1 MKQLR
6 NIIAL
11 LLFSNVLLFSQVC
24 LAGEVLHTEIFG
36 LLGPGAKNAQD
47 RLSVNQASYGKN
59 LTEANVQHFYKNGVQ
74 NIKAA
79 IQPYGYFKSIVNG
92 KLYHQNNIWTARYII
107 VAGPRIRIAHVD
119 VRLEGPGADNPALQ
133 KIVNKFPVE
142 AGQVFLAEKYDQ
154 AKQSLFQTANE
165 QGYLKATFS
174 TMTVQVD
181 LKNYNVVIVL
191 HLDTGPRYYFG
202 RVTFAQNTFSP
213 EFLRRFL
220 SFHEGEPFSSP
231 KLIQFQQNLSN
242 SNYFQE
248 VNVNPELKNAAA
260 NNEVPVVVG
269 LTPTKSQ
276 QYNVG
281 VGYGTFTGPRASL
294 GANFRHLTSTGHR
307 VDMQLKISEILS
319 GIAGQYIIPGKNP
332 LTDQYTIGAN
342 VQRFMPKNGNSDS
355 KSFSLGYTKTIAPW
369 KWTATATYLRE
380 HYNIVGSPS
389 HNSRIV
395 YPSFNV
401 ARTKADDMVNPR
413 FGSKIELTV
422 RGATTKVVSNV
433 TFMQTDLKG
442 KYIFSPTE
450 YSRVLLRGEF
460 GYTVVRDL
468 NLLPISLQFYAGG
481 MDSVRGFPYSY
492 FGPGRYLKTGSIE
505 LQHRIWGKLSG
516 AVFYDIGTA
525 DNHLNAP
532 MGKGSGVG
540 LVYATPIGSVKGY
553 VGFGHLQDK
562 PRHFDFEFS
571 LGPDL

>member
-6 NIIAL
+6 NIIVL
-11 LLFSNVLLFSQVC
+11 ILFCSTLIVSQVC
-24 LAGEVLHTEIFG
+24 QAADILHTEIFG
-36 LLGPGAKNAQD
+36 LQGAASKNAEE
-47 RLSVNQASYGKN
+47 RLSINQTSYGTHI
-59 LTEANVQHFYKNGVQ
+59 TEANIQHFFKNGPQ

-79 IQPYGYFKSIVNG
+79 IQPYGYFKAEIHS
-92 KLYHQNNIWTARYII
+92 KLFHQGNVWTARYI
-107 VAGPRIRIAHVD
+107 VNAGPRIRLAKVD
-119 VRLEGPGADNPALQ
+119 VQINGPGEGNPALH
-133 KIVNKFPVE
+133 KILANFPI
-142 AGQVFLAEKYDQ
+142 ANGQVFSAEKYNQ
-154 AKQSLFQTANE
+154 AKQLLFQTANE
-165 QGYLKATFS
+165 QGYLKASFS
-174 TMTVQVD
+174 TMAVKVD
-181 LKNYNVVIVL
+181 LKHYNVEIIL
-191 HLDTGPRYYFG
+191 HLETGPRYYFG
-202 RVTFAQNTFSP
+202 RVTFQQNTFSP

-248 VNVNPELKNAAA
+248 VNVNPELNEAE
-260 NNEVPVVVG
+260 NNNVPVIVG

-276 QYNVG
+276 QYNLG
-281 VGYGTFTGPRASL
+281 LGYGTFTGPRASV

-307 VDMQLKISEILS
+307 VDLQLKVSQILS
-319 GIAGQYIIPGKNP
+319 GLAGQYIIPGKNP
-332 LTDQYTIGAN
+332 LTDQYTFGAN

-355 KSFSLGYTKTIAPW
+355 KSFSFGYTKTIAPW

-395 YPSFNV
+395 YPSFNIT
-401 ARTKADDMVNPR
+401 RTKADDMINPR
-413 FGSKIELTV
+413 FGSKIDLTF

-433 TFMQTDLKG
+433 TFLQSDLKG
-442 KYIFSPTE
+442 KYIYSPTE
-450 YSRVLLRGEF
+450 FSRILLRGEF

-505 LQHRIWGKLSG
+505 LQHRIYGKLSG

-525 DNHLNAP
+525 DNHLNAA
-532 MGKGSGVG
+532 MGHGTGVG
-540 LVYATPIGSVKGY
+540 LVYATPIGSIKGY
-553 VGFGHLQDK
+553 VGYGSLQDK